1 MTLSTN
7 IKTFLQIRI
16 KFVPSYFN
24 TGSGRFNKITSGGFC
39 ASDCTYMNNPH
50 TMLFF
55 YLHKSSLSFLIL
67 TLAPTNILFRI
78 FTLQIGKKSVRLKS
92 LNFALNFR

>member
-24 TGSGRFNKITSGGFC
+24 TGSGKFNKITSGGFC
-39 ASDCTYMNNPH
+39 ASDCTCINNPH

-55 YLHKSSLSFLIL
+55 YLHKSFLIL

-78 FTLQIGKKSVRLKS
+78 FTLQIGKKSVSLKS